1 MEQQQAQQVEQMLRP
16 NWRQIRYRILDQ
28 FAQVSTSDLDAAVSV
43 NDLVQRI
50 ADRTH
55 HSERYVET
63 RLQELVGVAAGQTG
77 QQTGQQAGLQAGQQP
92 FGQQQPGQQGGQQPF
107 GQQGQQQG
115 QQVAGQQSGQPFGT
129 SGQ

>member
-28 FAQVSTSDLDAAVSV
+28 FAQVSTSDLDAAVNV

-63 RLQELVGVAAGQTG
+63 RLQELVGVAAGQ
-77 QQTGQQAGLQAGQQP
+77 QTGQLTGQPFGQQQAGQQGAQQP
-92 FGQQQPGQQGGQQPF
+92 FGQQQ
-107 GQQGQQQG
+107 GQQQGG
-115 QQVAGQQSGQPFGT
+115 QQVAGQQSGQPFGA

>member
-28 FAQVSTSDLDAAVSV
+28 FAQVSTSDLDAAVNV

-63 RLQELVGVAAGQTG
+63 RLQELVGVAAGQ
-77 QQTGQQAGLQAGQQP
+77 QTGQLAGQP
-92 FGQQQPGQQGGQQPF
+92 FGQQQAGQQGAQQPF
-107 GQQGQQQG
+107 GQQQGQQQG
-115 QQVAGQQSGQPFGT
+115 QQVAGQQSGQPFGA

>member
-1 MEQQQAQQVEQMLRP
+1 MEQQQAQQVEQQLRQ

-28 FAQVSTSDLDAAVSV
+28 FAQVSTSDLDTAVNV

-63 RLQELVGVAAGQTG
+63 RLQELVGVAAGQAG
-77 QQTGQQAGLQAGQQP
+77 QAGQGAPLGQQAG
-92 FGQQQPGQQGGQQPF
+92 
-107 GQQGQQQG
+107 
-115 QQVAGQQSGQPFGT
+115 QSGQPFAA
-129 SGQ
+129 SQGQPQQGQPQQGQPFGSTGQ

>member
-28 FAQVSTSDLDAAVSV
+28 FAQVSTSDLDAAVNV

-77 QQTGQQAGLQAGQQP
+77 QQAGLQAGQP
-92 FGQQQPGQQGGQQPF
+92 FGQQQPGQQGAQQPF
-107 GQQGQQQG
+107 GQQQGQQPG
-115 QQVAGQQSGQPFGT
+115 QQVAGQQSGQPFGA
-129 SGQ
+129 SGQQ

>member
-28 FAQVSTSDLDAAVSV
+28 FAQVSTSDLDAAVNV

-55 HSERYVET
+55 HSERDVET
-63 RLQELVGVAAGQTG
+63 RLQELVGVAAGQ
-77 QQTGQQAGLQAGQQP
+77 QTGQLTGQPFGQQQAGQQGAQQP
-92 FGQQQPGQQGGQQPF
+92 FGQQQ
-107 GQQGQQQG
+107 GQQQGG
-115 QQVAGQQSGQPFGT
+115 QQVAGQQSGQPFGA

>member
-28 FAQVSTSDLDAAVSV
+28 FAQVSTADLDSAVNV

-50 ADRTH
+50 ADKTH

-63 RLQELVGVAAGQTG
+63 RLQELVGVAAGQQGG
-77 QQTGQQAGLQAGQQP
+77 QQQLGQPFGQQAGQQAGQP
-92 FGQQQPGQQGGQQPF
+92 FGQQQGQQQGGQQA
-107 GQQGQQQG
+107 
-115 QQVAGQQSGQPFGT
+115 AGQQTGQPFGA
-129 SGQ
+129 GAQ